1 MAITKKNLNL
11 QLDEATE
18 LRLQG
23 LSKRKLASNR
33 DYANAINSAV
43 EALYENARG
52 RKLF

>member
-1 MAITKKNLNL
+1 MAFTKKNLNI
-11 QLDEATE
+11 QVDEAMG

-23 LSKRKLASNR
+23 MSKKKLSTNR
-33 DYANAINSAV
+33 EYANAINSAV